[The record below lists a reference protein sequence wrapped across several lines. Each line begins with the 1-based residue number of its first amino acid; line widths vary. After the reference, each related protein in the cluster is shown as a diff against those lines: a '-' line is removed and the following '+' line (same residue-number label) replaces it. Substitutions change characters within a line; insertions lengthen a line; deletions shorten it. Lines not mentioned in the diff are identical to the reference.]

1 MGEGYSWN
9 LRVLPEKLLDIYL
22 KKKKALKCLVLSN
35 YLNGMRL
42 YRI

>member
-22 KKKKALKCLVLSN
+22 KKKKSIKMFS
-35 YLNGMRL
+35 
-42 YRI
+42 IK